1 MSDTEQLES
10 FPSSSLQ
17 GTTSLETPLP
27 ARRKRL
33 PGGRRKAHAP
43 DMEEELTDW
52 IDSHRSCRITV
63 TRSNIQ
69 RKALQLYSGD
79 GDFSASQGWVENF
92 LMRNGFSLRCRTC

>member
-1 MSDTEQLES
+1 MEQLES

-17 GTTSLETPLP
+17 GTTSLETPP

-52 IDSHRSCRITV
+52 IDSQQSCRLRV
-63 TRSNIQ
+63 TQSNIQ
-69 RKALQLYSGD
+69 MKTLQLYSGD
-79 GDFSASQGWVENF
+79 GDFSASHGWVENF
-92 LMRNGFSLRCRTC
+92 LMRNDFSLRCRTC